1 MTTKNIAILESKQRT
16 FAIYGDKFPDFWS
29 KGPAP
34 CTVDPDSMFPEGYNS
49 HPREVYATKI
59 CRGCPYLQECL
70 QFALE
75 NDEWGVWGG
84 TTRHQRKPMR
94 EALGYV

>member
-1 MTTKNIAILESKQRT
+1 MVSSRAQDYWE
-16 FAIYGDKFPDFWS
+16 IYGDTYPDFWS
-29 KGPAP
+29 EGAAF
-34 CTVDPDSMFPEGYNS
+34 CTADPDSLFPEGYNS
-49 HPREVYATKI
+49 HARELLATKV
-59 CRGCPYLQECL
+59 CQGCPYIRECL

-94 EALGYV
+94 KAMGFI